1 MSTLTLAT
9 AETAASVLHRA
20 ARRVSAPM
28 NASLPEAF
36 RLATRDPNL
45 SRAAVQQLAHTLGL
59 HPRDLPLWDVT
70 RTRTDVAAILRIA
83 ARRTR

>member
-1 MSTLTLAT
+1 MSTLTLTA
-9 AETAASVLHRA
+9 AETVAITLHRV

-28 NASLPEAF
+28 NASLPEAL
-36 RLATRDPNL
+36 RLATRDPQL
-45 SRAAVQQLAHTLGL
+45 ARAAVEQLAATLSL